1 MNTRTQLLPSSLSSA
16 VTRPEPG
23 YAPRPCSWRDA
34 VPVLTG
40 EHCVLREL
48 QEDDAPPLVSILTA
62 PDVARFMSPPPT
74 TVERFAR
81 FIEWSHREREAGRYL
96 AFALVPHAHV
106 VAGRPAAAPS
116 ARARVP
122 RRPSGAWRWP
132 PRYRGAGLFLD
143 AARLLLDF
151 AFNELGVHRLEARAA
166 LANGRS
172 QAAMRKLGAV
182 QEGVLRQ
189 SLTTADG
196 QRLDQV
202 LWSLLD
208 EDWRQLDRQ
217 PDVLLVH

>member
-1 MNTRTQLLPSSLSSA
+1 MNTRTQLLPSSLSSGI
-16 VTRPEPG
+16 THP
-23 YAPRPCSWRDA
+23 APITAPPCSWRDA

-40 EHCVLREL
+40 EQCVLREL
-48 QEDDAPPLVSILTA
+48 QEGDAPPLVSILTA

-81 FIEWSHREREAGRYL
+81 FVEWSHREREAGRYL
-96 AFALVPHAHV
+96 AFALVPHAHSSPV
-106 VAGRPAAAPS
+106 GLLQLHQLEPEFRTAEWGVAMAPE
-116 ARARVP
+116 
-122 RRPSGAWRWP
+122 
-132 PRYRGAGLFLD
+132 YRGAGLFLD
-143 AARLLLDF
+143 AARLLLEF
-151 AFNELGVHRLEARAA
+151 AFDGLGVHRLEARAA

-208 EDWRQLDRQ
+208 EDWRQLAAR